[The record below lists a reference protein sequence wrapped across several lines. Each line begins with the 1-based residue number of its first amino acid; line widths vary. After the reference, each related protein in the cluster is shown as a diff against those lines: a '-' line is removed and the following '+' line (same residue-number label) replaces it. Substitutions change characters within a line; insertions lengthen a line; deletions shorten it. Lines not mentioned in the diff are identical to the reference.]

1 MWALLGC
8 STLLRRMF
16 PTPSVEEGVEML
28 IKRARW
34 LQNAPPRLLPAQP
47 LPSPSCLKPRCQNT
61 AFVLQSSS
69 QTGCIEAAHAE
80 SSLEER
86 GSNPESIENSTLAHQ
101 HTRALC
107 QGRADSINGHAAF
120 SCHSTDV
127 LMTIGCRAIS
137 VSQHISP
144 GGATGKIHYCIR
156 ISPRYVIFYR

>member
-1 MWALLGC
+1 MWKC
-8 STLLRRMF
+8 SSKGRDGSRMHLQDCSQ
-16 PTPSVEEGVEML
+16 PSHC
-28 IKRARW
+28 
-34 LQNAPPRLLPAQP
+34 LLPAVS
-47 LPSPSCLKPRCQNT
+47 SPAARIQ